1 MMKKL
6 LLILTIFLCING
18 LAANALHISS
28 INDQNAIDFV
38 SFNQNPQDNLPNIN
52 PNEAVNNMQDFKTF
66 KDTYLKIIENL
77 SFRNTLWEQST
88 NFMKFKDKDELVTLW
103 GEGIK
108 NKNGTLLYL
117 ISNENIKSQLKN
129 LFRTNTSWY
138 LDNNQNN
145 IKSFS
150 ISKGKKISK
159 NLYYYDIL
167 YKTTH
172 VEGYNQTLK
181 QHIAI
186 ESDGKY
192 FKICEFSNL
201 EPQK

>member
-1 MMKKL
+1 MKKFL
-6 LLILTIFLCING
+6 TLILIILCLNCYSTKV
-18 LAANALHISS
+18 LSVALTKENTHEICITDPNNVEPTLDLNEDS
-28 INDQNAIDFV
+28 
-38 SFNQNPQDNLPNIN
+38 NLP
-52 PNEAVNNMQDFKTF
+52 MSDFKKF

-88 NFMKFKDKDELVTLW
+88 NFMKFTNKDELVTLW
-103 GEGIK
+103 GDGIK

-129 LFRTNTSWY
+129 LFKNNTSWF
-138 LDNNQNN
+138 LDNAQNN

-159 NLYYYDIL
+159 NLYYYDIF
-167 YKTTH
+167 YKSTH
-172 VEGYNQTLK
+172 IEGFPQILK
-181 QHIAI
+181 QHIAV
-186 ESDGKY
+186 EYDGKY

-201 EPQK
+201 LPQN